1 MCTHTHIHA
10 DTQTQHTVI
19 ADTVMLICKI
29 DNEKEYTIHNTIL
42 QHHLLFP
49 GPLAFCKEKQW
60 KGLTVKRIF

>member
-1 MCTHTHIHA
+1 MDTCAHTHTCTHA

-29 DNEKEYTIHNTIL
+29 DNNKDYTIHNTIL

-49 GPLAFCKEKQW
+49 GPLAFCKKNSG
-60 KGLTVKRIF
+60 KS